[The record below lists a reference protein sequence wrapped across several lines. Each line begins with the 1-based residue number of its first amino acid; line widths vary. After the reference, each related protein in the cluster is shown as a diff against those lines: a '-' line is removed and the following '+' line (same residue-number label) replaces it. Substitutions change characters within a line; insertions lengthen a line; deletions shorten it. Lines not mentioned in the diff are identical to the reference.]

1 MPYFRSMLLHV
12 LIMSPAHAHM
22 HACTHGFG
30 TCSNSGE
37 TIFAIIGWQP
47 STAMH
52 GQEGAQSLLAT
63 CNTCTPG
70 LSLFSYACCAHL
82 CLPCVWARIT
92 CAANPH
98 ARIFLQNNSCLLPGT
113 CCYGQDTSVSSFS
126 TLSYCHAIRTRKS
139 PSLLSW
145 APTVTYVA

>member
-1 MPYFRSMLLHV
+1 M

-98 ARIFLQNNSCLLPGT
+98 ARIFLQNNSCLLPWHVLLWSGYV
-113 CCYGQDTSVSSFS
+113 CVVFQ
-126 TLSYCHAIRTRKS
+126 HIE
-139 PSLLSW
+139 LLSCYSYKKITEL
-145 APTVTYVA
+145 ALLGSNCNVRGVRGHAQLRS